1 MCLLGAERLE
11 ILLELKIL
19 DFETIDFGGYILQS
33 VDFFG
38 QKSMSVLV
46 SCLEFWRRQL
56 LASSLA
62 VNGSLTN
69 R

>member
-1 MCLLGAERLE
+1 MCSLGAERLE

-19 DFETIDFGGYILQS
+19 DFETIDFGGYILES

-46 SCLEFWRRQL
+46 SCLEFWKRQF